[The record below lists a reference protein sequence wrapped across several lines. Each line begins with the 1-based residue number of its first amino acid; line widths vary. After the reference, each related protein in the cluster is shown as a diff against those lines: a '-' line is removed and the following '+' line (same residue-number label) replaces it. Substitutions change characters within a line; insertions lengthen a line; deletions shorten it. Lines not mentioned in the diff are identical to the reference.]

1 MKKEL
6 LRYQRLAG
14 IITESKYNSML
25 QENEIS
31 AIGQKI
37 ENAVEDKLKAKVDG
51 LSDQQKDQLRA
62 ELAKLGVTADSDVKD
77 VANKLDESLLEGEGD
92 VKSKVANILGGVGQG
107 LIGSLLVPFLPI
119 YIGSL
124 DPTGIGMAGGLAI
137 VTAVGAGLIGL
148 AKLLDDSKSK
158 SRMEENVLQENL
170 WDKIKNIP
178 KVWMAKLRGGFPA
191 IAAMVFV
198 DSGYPVGTWV
208 YFYEDMYK
216 STGKLMRVKFKSVDY
231 NTGDIDM
238 SQESSTDGGN
248 NWEVDPKGGLGMV
261 LGFEEELTSIKDK
274 SEEEKKQWY
283 DKAVAGAKKQFADK
297 YVAYSPEELRK
308 PKI

>member
-25 QENEIS
+25 QENI
-31 AIGQKI
+31 
-37 ENAVEDKLKAKVDG
+37 
-51 LSDQQKDQLRA
+51 
-62 ELAKLGVTADSDVKD
+62 
-77 VANKLDESLLEGEGD
+77 
-92 VKSKVANILGGVGQG
+92 
-107 LIGSLLVPFLPI
+107 
-119 YIGSL
+119 
-124 DPTGIGMAGGLAI
+124 
-137 VTAVGAGLIGL
+137 
-148 AKLLDDSKSK
+148 
-158 SRMEENVLQENL
+158 LQENL

-178 KVWMAKLRGGFPA
+178 KVWMAKLRGGFPS

-208 YFYEDMYK
+208 YFYDDMYER
-216 STGKLMRVKFKSVDY
+216 TGKLMRVKFKSVDY

-238 SQESSTDGGN
+238 SQESSTDGGKT
-248 NWEVDPKGGLGMV
+248 WAVDSEGGLETI
-261 LGFEEELTSIKDK
+261 LGIEEELTSIKDK

-308 PKI
+308 PQI